1 MVTETTVI
9 TAKQNESTQLLRLR
23 AMRLRYRNAA
33 FLAAGTALGAAALA
47 VVGPILAVSSNWTAP
62 WIGIVGICLAAVEIL
77 FLKQREVSLRQSAAA
92 IQEQFDCD
100 VLNLPW
106 NPIALEESPAP
117 EGSAATTADIS
128 DSTDRLR
135 DWYSSEVDAVPLSA
149 GRLICQR
156 ANLYSD
162 SDLRKPYAV
171 FLTGV
176 AVGVPLMLVIWALAS
191 GRDVA
196 TVLIVLAAALPL
208 VVWAGQEARNHNEAA
223 DRAHRLRKSADDI
236 WKNLIANILTQ
247 PTWERIDEG
256 PYLDASR
263 SLQDQLYIHRRESPK
278 VPDWFYKRSR
288 EKGERQMVAAVRELV
303 GEFQRASRH

>member
-1 MVTETTVI
+1 
-9 TAKQNESTQLLRLR
+9 
-23 AMRLRYRNAA
+23 MRLRYRNAA
-33 FLAAGTALGAAALA
+33 LLAAGTALGAAALA
-47 VVGPILAVSSNWTAP
+47 VVGPILAVSSNWAP
-62 WIGIVGICLAAVEIL
+62 WIGIAALCFTAVEIL
-77 FLKQREVSLRQSAAA
+77 FLQQREIGLRQSAAA
-92 IQEQFDCD
+92 LQEQFDCD

-106 NPIALEESPAP
+106 NSIAVDESPAA
-117 EGSAATTADIS
+117 EGTAATTADIS
-128 DSTDRLR
+128 DSTDKLR

-171 FLTGV
+171 FLAGV

-191 GRDVA
+191 GRDVT

-208 VVWAGQEARNHNEAA
+208 VVWAGQEARNHNDAA
-223 DRAHRLRKSADDI
+223 DRANRLRKSADDI

-256 PYLDASR
+256 PYLEASR
-263 SLQDQLYIHRRESPK
+263 SLQDQIYIHRRESPK

-288 EKGERQMVAAVRELV
+288 EKGERQTGVAVRELV